1 MEAILLG
8 CGEAFDEDLP
18 NTSVLLKFSSTLLL
32 DCGFSVP
39 PQVWRAV
46 PDANTIDAVYISHAH
61 ADHYFGLPALLGRMW
76 EDGRTKPLSLISQA
90 AVLDQIR
97 EALELGYRG
106 LPARFRYSIEQQAV
120 APGQTL
126 RIGDASL
133 DFAHTSHPSP
143 NLAIRIEA
151 EGKKVCYSGD
161 GMFTDASR
169 RLFCGADLL
178 IHEAYSF
185 ERIPVHADIGR
196 LIEMAEQEGVRRLAL
211 VHVQRDLRRNPERIL
226 RAIQRKP
233 HFDLPEP
240 ASRIEI

>member
-18 NTSVLLKFSSTLLL
+18 NTSVLLKFSATVLL
-32 DCGFSVP
+32 DCGFSAP
-39 PQVWRAV
+39 PQVWKAV
-46 PDANTIDAVYISHAH
+46 PDASAIDAVYISHAH
-61 ADHYFGLPALLGRMW
+61 ADHYFGLPALFGRMW
-76 EDGRTKPLSLISQA
+76 EEGRTKPLTLISQA
-90 AVLDQIR
+90 AALDQIR

-106 LPARFRYSIEQQAV
+106 LSARFEYSIEYQAA
-120 APGQTL
+120 APGQSL

-143 NLAIRIEA
+143 NLAIRMAA
-151 EGKKVCYSGD
+151 EGKNVCYSGD

-169 RLFCGADLL
+169 RLFSGADLL

-185 ERIPVHADIGR
+185 ERLPAHADIGR

-211 VHVQRDLRRNPERIL
+211 VHVQRDLRRHPEPIL
-226 RAIQRKP
+226 RAIQQRP
-233 HFDLPEP
+233 HFELPEP
-240 ASRIEI
+240 TRRIEI